1 MASWNEYLRAD
12 GPDYDLMAVEGGWA
26 IYIVQNGEY
35 PIDDRVFTTLTDAEL
50 AIEELLG
57 D

>member
-26 IYIVQNGEY
+26 IYIVQNGEH